1 MCLSTY
7 NSYIFVCV
15 KVTSNQFSPYVRRR
29 ALRIKSHAATR
40 CNTQQHRDTAPNSN
54 TLNKWRQALSL
65 EESCCESKQKNA
77 TCVGLFHHTFITL
90 SSHFRHTFITLSS
103 HFHHTFITLSSHFHH
118 TFITETKKLGL
129 FLLWKLWG
137 CFCCEREPHESRF
150 FFHNTCVWL
159 FHNATWVAD
168 FSFTTETWHWMTD
181 E

>member
-90 SSHFRHTFITLSS
+90 SSQ
-103 HFHHTFITLSSHFHH
+103 
-118 TFITETKKLGL
+118 KQKN
-129 FLLWKLWG
+129 WG
-137 CFCCEREPHESRF
+137 YFCCESCGAVSVVKENHTSR
-150 FFHNTCVWL
+150 V
-159 FHNATWVAD
+159 
-168 FSFTTETWHWMTD
+168 FSFTTLVCGSFTTRLEWQISLSQQKPDIEWPMNSVMTIVVTAPNWSLLWMITTCIVPTWK
-181 E
+181 